1 MSLQSLPAG
10 AGPDDQGTKN
20 PAMQDQPSAAPGHR
34 RHLAVI
40 GLVCLVLL
48 GAGFVAYAVNVSR
61 TVPSSKY
68 ANLVV
73 YASPA
78 KAPSFNLARLG
89 GPGRLTSAVLGG
101 GPAVVN
107 WFQSTCVACQ
117 AELGTFAA
125 VANQER
131 ARVRFLGV
139 DINDPSVSAALTMV
153 RRARAEYP
161 VAEAPG
167 VASISLATRFGVGD
181 LPDTVFVSAD
191 GRILGEVLG
200 KVPRGALRPAGQ
212 SCGGETARLL
222 SGRGRRAAERRPS
235 FRLKTGRP
243 CDATR

>member
-1 MSLQSLPAG
+1 M
-10 AGPDDQGTKN
+10 
-20 PAMQDQPSAAPGHR
+20 
-34 RHLAVI
+34 
-40 GLVCLVLL
+40 
-48 GAGFVAYAVNVSR
+48 
-61 TVPSSKY
+61 
-68 ANLVV
+68 
-73 YASPA
+73 
-78 KAPSFNLARLG
+78 
-89 GPGRLTSAVLGG
+89 LGG

-200 KVPRGALRPAGQ
+200 KVPHA
-212 SCGGETARLL
+212 ELL
-222 SGRGRRAAERRPS
+222 DLLDNLVA
-235 FRLKTGRP
+235 GRP
-243 CDATR
+243 LDS